1 MKYDPIMCM
10 MVPDSVKTKDANP
23 VVGKTYEIMGK
34 KFKVVKVE
42 GSNVTVI
49 GENGIVSHFRLDM
62 FNSVKARDELS
73 LAQKK
78 QVVTE
83 LNGFLKKSY
92 NFSNESE
99 YARAYEDLRQMFTTG
114 SRKSISGLFK
124 NAVKK
129 TGAHDSASALDK
141 AITTCD
147 KTEFDPQ
154 DISYIRKAIGTLKAA
169 NSLLGMINEGTVNK
183 AKQNIAN
190 TISLLESID

>member
-1 MKYDPIMCM
+1 MAMRYDPIMCM
-10 MVPDSVKTKDANP
+10 MVPDTVKAKDANP

-62 FNSVKARDELS
+62 FNSAKVLDNKA
-73 LAQKK
+73 
-78 QVVTE
+78 
-83 LNGFLKKSY
+83 
-92 NFSNESE
+92 
-99 YARAYEDLRQMFTTG
+99 
-114 SRKSISGLFK
+114 I
-124 NAVKK
+124 
-129 TGAHDSASALDK
+129 DK

-147 KTEFDPQ
+147 KIEFDPQ
-154 DISYIRKAIGTLKAA
+154 DLQYIRRAIGTLKNA

>member
-10 MVPDSVKTKDANP
+10 MVPDTVKTKD
-23 VVGKTYEIMGK
+23 
-34 KFKVVKVE
+34 
-42 GSNVTVI
+42 SNTI
-49 GENGIVSHFRLDM
+49 
-62 FNSVKARDELS
+62 
-73 LAQKK
+73 
-78 QVVTE
+78 
-83 LNGFLKKSY
+83 
-92 NFSNESE
+92 
-99 YARAYEDLRQMFTTG
+99 
-114 SRKSISGLFK
+114 
-124 NAVKK
+124 
-129 TGAHDSASALDK
+129 DK

>member
-1 MKYDPIMCM
+1 MAMKYDPIMCM
-10 MVPDSVKTKDANP
+10 MVDDSVKT
-23 VVGKTYEIMGK
+23 
-34 KFKVVKVE
+34 
-42 GSNVTVI
+42 
-49 GENGIVSHFRLDM
+49 
-62 FNSVKARDELS
+62 RDELS

-83 LNGFLKKSY
+83 LKGFLKKSY

-129 TGAHDSASALDK
+129 TGSHDSKSKDSNTLDK

-154 DISYIRKAIGTLKAA
+154 DSSYIRKAIGNLKVA